1 MTMKLGVRSRE
12 SGVREQGDH
21 LLTSSPLHPF
31 TAAPHPGPLPE
42 GEGEVFG
49 DINGLTLAGFVNPA
63 DLEYQEPIE
72 TIDFHFGVSR
82 RTFVQVLGAGLMIAV
97 CDFPQTAEAQ
107 QAPGGRRGAGGG
119 RGGGFFGSGPVKLA
133 ARLHIGKDGKVT
145 LFTGKVECGQGART
159 ELTEAAAEELR
170 VPVDRVTLVM
180 ADTELCPDDGGTSG
194 SGSTPRTVPAIR
206 QAAATARQVFV
217 DTAAKS
223 WNVEAGEIE

>member
-1 MTMKLGVRSRE
+1 M
-12 SGVREQGDH
+12 
-21 LLTSSPLHPF
+21 
-31 TAAPHPGPLPE
+31 
-42 GEGEVFG
+42 
-49 DINGLTLAGFVNPA
+49 
-63 DLEYQEPIE
+63 
-72 TIDFHFGVSR
+72 
-82 RTFVQVLGAGLMIAV
+82 
-97 CDFPQTAEAQ
+97 
-107 QAPGGRRGAGGG
+107 
-119 RGGGFFGSGPVKLA
+119 KLA

-180 ADTELCPDDGGTSG
+180 ADTELCPNDGGTSG

-223 WNVEAGEIE
+223 WSVDAG